1 MITVVI
7 MVVVLII
14 LGSVFIANSTDS
26 IGMATETKY
35 LQEITEVKKG
45 VNTKRLSNSKK
56 GLDEETLNQG
66 FIKVRVEDPPEIFES
81 FDEDEITGYV
91 VDLHVIEYEKST
103 FGQAYLDYSEDD
115 IVTFNKDDVYIYDAL
130 GTVFY
135 AKGFVSASGDSVYAD
150 ETDIVR
156 KDGPTI
162 EVISTSGG
170 HVELKVTPYYDGDI
184 TSVTVGNKKANSTDG
199 RTFTIDVP
207 DNGTYIVIA
216 TEEGGNSTRTT
227 ITVADMEVIIPDDPV
242 INDVYIENEVAYTR
256 EKVVNLMIDATSASH
271 MYITIN
277 ELKVPSVNGLVGWR
291 EYASSSAV
299 SLKEGV
305 NKIYVWCKNSVNK
318 LSDYK
323 MVEVVVDTVAPTK
336 DAPTYVMTG
345 YLLEVTAEQTDSSP
359 VTFEYGY
366 KDTVEFTYTWQ
377 ESNIIEDV
385 APGKKMDI
393 ITRATDAAGNVSE
406 SRATTTEA
414 FPAIPSDITIVEDT
428 SDWSTSKVVTITYPE
443 TYGVY
448 PYTNYYRIDDGEWQK
463 AHSDIENIRVINNC
477 KIEAVVAAEFTN
489 SKQRLGDIAIHD
501 VTKVDRNTP
510 EILNT
515 MSEEDGTI
523 HSTGYDVTLTV
534 QDFESGLSAW
544 TITSENIEP
553 VTWDNLLSG
562 TNDVVDIV
570 FRVERNGHYYIWAKD
585 EVGLI
590 SNLVIVIENID
601 LTDPIIN
608 SYEVDFGVG
617 EATLKAGIQDAS
629 LGLVAYAWT
638 SGENVTPTDSD
649 WISIN
654 KTMEQTE
661 VTLKVTENDTYTIWA
676 KDISGRVTRSSKYVK
691 VKFMVT
697 YDFTTNGGTSL
708 TGDNVSTTNN
718 TIYVGCNTPID
729 LTPVAKRPKSTFLGW
744 STNPNDTKGADEIKV
759 GTVEDVIIYAIFSQE
774 IKLSFYYYEGETK
787 MKKEVMA
794 YLYNNDD
801 TVTVDIPEIT
811 AVYTGWDSRGWTLRT
826 EHDADVEFELV
837 GDTIEASDHTDIYM
851 LYEKDITVSYRY
863 FKSSSIVEILPIYT
877 NAFDVTKTTI
887 AKFTAPDIEDTVK
900 KEEKDN
906 GWDFRGWS
914 LEATANTEIDLA
926 DKASFET
933 VEDTTYYASY
943 VSEVMALKNMYG
955 KATTENVSGLAYMAW
970 NGNVIN
976 AKIQLTT
983 PEDVT
988 YKNATW
994 EPRGWSIQEVATGL
1008 INVENEGYAEIYLN
1022 TNFYAIYGRDVQI
1035 TTKYYNDQTNT
1046 IEAEGLLNATGNIFK
1061 ASMNLPK
1068 LNNITLSGVEW
1079 LPRGYSF
1086 DTTAQA
1092 TIDYKE
1098 NEEINV
1104 DEDVTLYASYYRN
1117 VNIVKHNF
1125 YTTDTITQTAYA
1137 TYKGQMDMVSVNI
1150 ESADP
1155 IYYNG
1160 VTWEPNYW
1168 TATGDVDAAKIANLN
1183 ATIETIKDEAYY
1195 MLYGRDVTI
1204 TRYMYGAQT
1213 DKVEGKALLD
1223 VNRNIANVEYVLGT
1237 FEDVTVDGVLWN
1249 SKEWCDILN
1258 FNDEAAKIYS
1268 KVETL
1273 SSYKDED
1280 YYALYGD
1287 IINVRVHTLQTNG
1300 TPDYTELAGTRV
1312 MTVDGTKT
1320 TITTLTLPELSN
1332 VTKNE
1337 LTWKPIGYLAEEDG
1351 YTIDDKDGKISKVSG
1366 ATILPTDDTKYFA
1379 IYETEVTISK
1389 MIYQDV
1395 ELEKER
1401 ITINSKAEIGG
1412 VTIKLGT
1419 IANATAEER
1428 VWQGLGWD
1436 EYLGNYVTPMYNAES
1451 EIYIISNRTF
1461 YAAYSRDVVLEL
1473 QEFEE
1478 FGIPSSSYYDG
1489 KAYMNSEGATTAA
1502 TLLVGEPRK
1511 ETVEIEGE
1519 EWAFKGWSNS
1529 NELGTEISN
1538 AIGSNVVTLDDY
1550 TLFARYNRT
1559 ITLTLHVFQ
1568 NASRTVTGAAEAN
1581 TLGIR
1586 AESEI
1591 DLGDIDPVTYN
1602 TSNWIGRGWSTEPEA
1617 NAGSSF
1623 VNAADKIAKVSMDDH
1638 YYASYVTDIDVEFIG
1653 YSGEVLTTKTKTGTL
1668 YMDYLGNI
1676 ISTEIITPSQDVY
1689 TGEGGGWIADGYSL
1703 ETTPEVTEVN
1713 KVLSTVTTDKK
1724 LTFYGLYY
1732 RTIKISYDPNNG
1744 VMEETTTEGIQK
1756 TNAYDVSIKAD
1767 PMLTINAPIPVR
1779 NGYTFMKKWTETKDV
1794 ATPGYSVGDTLVI
1807 SEDTTLYALWE
1818 PAVYTIN
1825 YDLAGGVS
1833 GDGTFDP
1840 IQKEYGEVVTLSS
1853 DVPIRE
1859 NYMFMGWA
1867 TSLDSAMP
1875 IYQPGDQYKED
1886 ASVTLYAVWQQ
1897 RIFALMYSDNTM
1909 GFNTTGVPGPGKT
1922 LADESYVWQL
1932 ENEYAGIADVPW
1944 YDVAIKNSMTSAN
1957 FEERIAP
1964 LWTAAWFYGFENL
1977 QRINNIENLDT
1988 SRIITMANMF
1998 EGCSS
2003 LEKVELRGFNTANV
2017 LSMSGMFKDCTTLTY
2032 LDISSFDIS
2041 SLNSAQNM
2049 FYNCSNIR
2057 TIFAAEGFSMR
2068 NISNG
2073 QSMFRDC
2080 VLLVGGAG
2088 TAYTHAKTGKEMAYV
2103 DGTYEGYFTGTNM
2116 RVYALAYND
2125 GSIGFNKDG
2134 TPAAGKT
2141 LRTDGDA
2148 VWVVPYAF
2156 ENEEQVPWNSKVTN
2170 FYSVIFEE
2178 EITPVATSYWFNG
2191 MRNLTAINNIENLN
2205 TEYARTMEAMFKD
2218 CINLASV
2225 DVSGFRTNSV
2235 TNISKMFA
2243 GNTAATVIDLRNFN
2257 TSNVTDMSE
2266 LFSGNTR
2273 MTMAYTKS
2281 FDTSK
2286 VTNMSGM
2293 FKNCKE
2299 MTSFD
2304 LRNFN
2309 TSNVTDMSSMFENCS
2324 KITYLDLYDFNTAK
2338 VTNTEAMFKNC
2349 SLLTTIYATTNFV
2362 TTNITA
2368 STDMF
2373 TGSTNIIG
2381 GMGTEYSNIATDKV
2395 YARIDQGVTMSGYF
2409 TKDKIYAVLCSDNT
2423 LEINTTG
2430 TPSRGKTLYADNSYW
2445 AIASRFTNATVRPWN
2460 NYASSITSVSI
2471 DDRIMPIS
2479 TAYWFA
2485 GFSNITAVKNL
2496 SNLDTSIC
2504 KYTNNMFDGCSSLAS
2519 LATNGMNMSSVLNTS
2534 YMFRNCAKLT
2544 ELDFSSW
2551 NTNRVTTNTGMFAGC
2566 VRLVKVDVGADC
2578 TIQNALP
2585 APSDTYIDSA
2595 NGKWYNSLGQ
2605 GFASKDIPVGV
2616 LDTYYGSIKMVPAT
2630 LAPRNTWFKGTLTS
2644 PSDIVNIVIT
2654 NEYTS
2659 SGQEK
2664 ETWFADESNVGAIT
2678 CYVND
2683 NILYIVNNNYAYD
2696 SGAIM
2701 FSEDIT
2707 GVFADFTSLRGITGL
2722 KLFSTIRTQY
2732 MDQMFG
2738 RNGVGCSQLKTING
2752 YADWNVSNVIS
2763 VDDMFSGAG
2772 ITDIDLTSLNFEKLT
2787 DYQYMFRKSNATT
2800 ITLGDANLENTDYM
2814 FADCPQLQLINIS
2827 EASTE
2832 NWTSATSTF
2841 ANSSKL
2847 ITIYVGEDITSGYII
2862 NSSNMFKGCT
2872 SILGGD
2878 GTVYDA
2884 NFVDRRYAKIDNE
2897 NNPGY
2902 FTLYEVGVGVLRAKL
2917 YESGTVATSFV
2928 ELTEEGVDAPA
2939 WSYKKG
2945 AKLLEI
2951 KASNLMA
2958 GEEKT
2963 VTVKVPVGMYIEKD
2977 TWTKVGEFSGITYVA
2992 FETLDIDPSTSGIQ
3006 QGTSTY
3012 YNPQTG
3018 TITFTVGKYAAY
3030 TKIQMLVMY
3039 DQTIWDKCIDNGNL
3053 TKEPA
3058 VVVTLN
3064 DSQTIKVNNVKA
3076 GIKFGDGGINLYTNS
3091 NISKLY
3097 VGDQYQQKMLTS
3109 FFYLSSDQMS
3119 YNGYY
3124 KNVMVRTSLYGTN
3137 AAGDRIYAT
3146 YRKAE
3151 GQSGADKTTVTT
3163 ADGVTT
3169 FKVSD
3174 VYATGH
3180 LYLPLTYYTLPN
3192 DAGFIDGSTVYYKV
3206 EVVTEDYVGKIR
3218 TDVKTISY
3226 VIGASALNY
3235 NNFSVVAG
3243 GGTAPVESYHEGK
3256 EYYDY
3261 LGLLSL
3267 KYNGVA
3273 DAENVGIKMEFD
3285 IDTAAGTA
3293 PKIKVNSVRPPLKV
3307 GLTPVAK
3314 VTLVNDAGQVDGPYN
3329 VTLSSG
3335 GDSSGAYIHAP
3346 TIASNNGLTGNYYIK
3361 SVEYTM
3367 TKVAGSLTETLFYSG
3382 GGSSG
3387 STSGGTFYG
3396 WASSSARS
3404 RITVTFPDGTAAKT
3418 STITTGVT
3426 STPSFAGEIS
3436 SYGLPNGS
3444 SVTAG
3449 GDIVVDFRGG
3459 ASYYPYTNTLHM
3471 KKPTYFFVL
3480 PEGVNVKSAVF
3491 STSQGGASIAESEIT
3506 KGKTVTIDGVVHYVY
3521 TITTKDQLHYGGY
3534 TSSSTG
3540 RGNDATRWVRITLST
3555 DRSMEMT
3562 TLVIRDL
3569 ISMKNGEFHSRVSG
3583 SQQAYNKYDPY
3594 DVDNDGSTSD
3604 SYATINSATASIKIY
3619 PVEE

>member
-1 MITVVI
+1 

-14 LGSVFIANSTDS
+14 LSAVFIGGSTDS
-26 IGMATETKY
+26 IEKATETKY
-35 LQEITEVKKG
+35 LQEISEVKKG

-66 FIKVRVEDPPEIFES
+66 FIKVRVDNPPETFES
-81 FDEDEITGYV
+81 FDEDQITGYV
-91 VDLHVIEYEKST
+91 VDLHVIEYEKSS

-115 IVTFNKDDVYIYDAL
+115 LVTFSEDDVYLYDAL
-130 GTVFY
+130 GTVYY
-135 AKGFVSASGDSVYAD
+135 AKGFVSASGDNVYAD
-150 ETDIVR
+150 EASIVR

-162 EVISTSGG
+162 EVVSTSGG
-170 HVELKVTPYYDGDI
+170 HVELKVTPFYGGEI
-184 TSVTVGNKKANSTDG
+184 SSVTVGNKKAITTDG
-199 RTFTIDVP
+199 KNFTIDVP

-216 TEEGGNSTRTT
+216 TEAGGNSTRTT
-227 ITVADMEVIIPDDPV
+227 ITVGDMEVIIPDDPV
-242 INDVYIENEVAYTR
+242 INEVYIEGRMTYTK
-256 EKVVNLMIDATSASH
+256 EKVLNLMIDATSASH

-277 ELKVPSVNGLVGWR
+277 ELKVPAVAGLVGWR
-291 EYASSSAV
+291 EYTNSSAI

-336 DAPTYVMTG
+336 DAPTYVMSG
-345 YLLEVTAEQTDSSP
+345 YVLEVTAEQTDSSP
-359 VTFEYGY
+359 ITFEYGY

-377 ESNIIEDV
+377 DSNIIEDV

-414 FPAIPSDITIVEDT
+414 FPAIPSEITIEEDT
-428 SDWSTSKVVTITYPE
+428 TNWSTSKVITITYPE

-448 PYTNYYRIDDGEWQK
+448 PYTNYYRIDDGEWQE

-477 KIEAVVAAEFTN
+477 TIEAVVAAEFTN
-489 SKQRLGDIAIHD
+489 SKQRLGDIKIHD

-510 EILNT
+510 EIINT
-515 MSEEDGTI
+515 LEEEENVV
-523 HSTGYDVTLTV
+523 HSTGYDVTLTI
-534 QDFESGLSAW
+534 QDFESGLAAW

-553 VTWDNLLSG
+553 ATWDNLLSG
-562 TNDVVDIV
+562 TNDLIDVT
-570 FRVERNGHYYIWAKD
+570 FHVERNGHYYIWAKD
-585 EVGLI
+585 EVDLV
-590 SNLVIVIENID
+590 SNLVVVIENID

-608 SYEVDFGVG
+608 SYDVEFGVG

-638 SGENVTPTDSD
+638 SGENVTPNDSD
-649 WISIN
+649 WVLID
-654 KTMEQTE
+654 KTMEQKE
-661 VTLKVTENDTYTIWA
+661 VTLKVTENNTYTIWA
-676 KDISGRVTRSSKYVK
+676 KDISGRITRASKYVK
-691 VKFMVT
+691 VQFTVT
-697 YDFTTNGGTSL
+697 YDFTTNGGISL
-708 TGDNVSTTNN
+708 TGENVSTTNN
-718 TIYVGCNTPID
+718 VVYVGCNTPID
-729 LTPVAKRPKSTFLGW
+729 LTPVAKRAKSTFLGW
-744 STNPNDTKGADEIKV
+744 STNPNDTTGASEIKV

-774 IKLSFYYYEGETK
+774 VKLTFYYYEGETK

-811 AVYTGWDSRGWTLRT
+811 AIYTGWDSRGWTLKT
-826 EHDADVEFELV
+826 AHDAAVEYELT
-837 GDTIEASDHTDIYM
+837 GDTIEVSDHTDIYM

-877 NAFDVTKTTI
+877 NTYDVTKTTI
-887 AKFTAPDIEDTVK
+887 AKFTAPDVEDNVK

-914 LEATANTEIDLA
+914 LDATANAEIDLA
-926 DKASFET
+926 DKSSFET
-933 VEDTTYYASY
+933 VVDTTYYASY
-943 VSEVMALKNMYG
+943 VSEVTAYKNMYG
-955 KATTENVSGLAYMAW
+955 KATTENVSGLAYLAW

-976 AKIQLTT
+976 AQIKLTT
-983 PEDVT
+983 PESVT

-994 EPRGWSIQEVATGL
+994 EPRGWSIQELATGL
-1008 INVENEGYAEIYLN
+1008 INVENEGYAEIYVN

-1035 TTKYYNDQTNT
+1035 TTKYYNDQTT
-1046 IEAEGLLNATGNIFK
+1046 TLEAEGLLNATGNVFK
-1061 ASMNLPK
+1061 ASMKLPE
-1068 LNNITLSGVEW
+1068 LSNITLSGVEW
-1079 LPRGYSF
+1079 MPRGYSYSSA
-1086 DTTAQA
+1086 AQA
-1092 TIDYKE
+1092 TIDCKE
-1098 NEEINV
+1098 NEEINS
-1104 DEDVTLYASYYRN
+1104 DEDVTVYASYYRN
-1117 VNIVKHNF
+1117 VNIVRHNF
-1125 YTTDTITQTAYA
+1125 YTTDTITKTAYA

-1168 TATGDVDAAKIANLN
+1168 TATGDVEAAKVANLN
-1183 ATIETIKDEAYY
+1183 ATIETIKDETYY

-1204 TRYMYGAQT
+1204 TRYMYGDQT
-1213 DKVEGKALLD
+1213 EKVEGKALLD
-1223 VNRNIANVEYVLGT
+1223 VNRNIENVDFVLGT
-1237 FEDVTVDGVLWN
+1237 FSDVTVDGVLWQ
-1249 SKEWCDILN
+1249 SREWCDVLN
-1258 FNDEAAKIYS
+1258 FNDENAHIYS

-1287 IINVRVHTLQTNG
+1287 IINVRVHTLQTDGVPN
-1300 TPDYTELAGTRV
+1300 YTELTGTRV

-1320 TITTLTLPELSN
+1320 TITTLTLPELSD
-1332 VTKNE
+1332 VSKNY
-1337 LTWKPIGYLAEEDG
+1337 LTWKPIGYLAQEDG
-1351 YTIDDKDGKISKVSG
+1351 YTIDDKDGKISKLGG
-1366 ATILPTDDTKYFA
+1366 ATILPSDDTKYFA
-1379 IYETEVTISK
+1379 IYETEVMISK

-1395 ELEKER
+1395 EIERER

-1436 EYLGNYVTPMYNAES
+1436 EYLGNYVTPTYDAES
-1451 EIYIISNRTF
+1451 EIYITSNRTF
-1461 YAAYSRDVVLEL
+1461 YASYSRDVVLEL

-1478 FGIPSSSYYDG
+1478 FGIPTSTYYDG
-1489 KAYMNSEGATTAA
+1489 KAYMNSEGTTTSA
-1502 TLLVGEPRK
+1502 TLTVGSPMK
-1511 ETVEIEGE
+1511 EKVEIEGE
-1519 EWAFKGWSNS
+1519 EWTFKGWANS
-1529 NELGTEISN
+1529 NELGTEITN

-1568 NASRTVTGAAEAN
+1568 DATKTVSGIAEAN

-1586 AESEI
+1586 AESDI
-1591 DLGDIDPVTYN
+1591 DLGEIDPVSYN
-1602 TSNWIGRGWSTEPEA
+1602 SSEWIGRGWSTEPGA
-1617 NAGSSF
+1617 NAGTSF
-1623 VNAADKIAKVSMDDH
+1623 VNAADKIAKVSMDDD
-1638 YYASYVTDIDVEFIG
+1638 YYASYITDITVEFIG
-1653 YSGEVLTTKTKTGTL
+1653 YSGDVLTTKNKTGTL

-1732 RTIKISYDPNNG
+1732 RTIKIFYDPNNG
-1744 VMEETTTEGIQK
+1744 VMENTTTEGIQRA
-1756 TNAYDVSIKAD
+1756 NSYDISVKSD

-1807 SEDTTLYALWE
+1807 SQDTTLYALWE
-1818 PAVYTIN
+1818 PAVYTIT
-1825 YDLAGGVS
+1825 YDLVSGES

-1853 DVPIRE
+1853 DIPVRE

-1867 TSLDSAMP
+1867 VSKDSGIP
-1875 IYQPGDQYKED
+1875 IYQPGDEYKED

-1909 GFNTTGVPGPGKT
+1909 GFNTTGKPASGKT

-1944 YDVAIKNSMTSAN
+1944 YSVDIKKDITSVRI
-1957 FEERIAP
+1957 EEEIAP
-1964 LWTAAWFYGFENL
+1964 LWTAAWFYGFESL
-1977 QRINNIENLDT
+1977 ARVEDIENLDT
-1988 SRIITMANMF
+1988 SRVITMANMF

-2032 LDISSFDIS
+2032 LDISSFSIS

-2057 TIFAAEGFSMR
+2057 TIFAAEGFSMK

-2080 VLLVGGAG
+2080 TLLVGGAG
-2088 TAYTHAKTGKEMAYV
+2088 TAYTHANAGKEMAIV
-2103 DGTYEGYFTGTNM
+2103 DGASQGYFTGTNM
-2116 RVYALAYND
+2116 RVYALAYTD
-2125 GSIGFNKDG
+2125 GSIGFNKEG
-2134 TPAAGKT
+2134 IPASGKT
-2141 LRTDGDA
+2141 LRTDCDA

-2156 ENEEQVPWNSKVTN
+2156 ENAEQVPWNNKVTT
-2170 FYSVIFEE
+2170 FYSITFEE

-2191 MRNLTAINNIENLN
+2191 MRNITKINNIENLN
-2205 TEYARTMEAMFKD
+2205 TEYVTTMEAMFKD
-2218 CINLASV
+2218 CVGLVSI
-2225 DVSGFRTNSV
+2225 DVSGFNTENV

-2243 GNTAATVIDLRNFN
+2243 GNTGATTIDLTNFN
-2257 TSNVTDMSE
+2257 TSKVTDMSE
-2266 LFSGNTR
+2266 LFSGNTK
-2273 MTMAYTKS
+2273 MTMVYTKS
-2281 FDTSK
+2281 FDTTN

-2304 LRNFN
+2304 LRNFD

-2324 KITYLDLYDFNTAK
+2324 KITYLDLYDFNTAN

-2349 SLLTTIYATTNFV
+2349 TLLTTIYATTNFV
-2362 TTNITA
+2362 TTNVTE

-2373 TGSTNIIG
+2373 TGATNIIG

-2423 LEINTTG
+2423 MEINTTG

-2445 AIASRFTNATVRPWN
+2445 AIASKFTTANVRPWN
-2460 NYASSITSVSI
+2460 SYASTITSVSI
-2471 DDRIMPIS
+2471 DDKVMPIS

-2485 GFSNITAVKNL
+2485 GFSNMTAIKNL
-2496 SNLDTSIC
+2496 SNLDISIS
-2504 KYTNNMFDGCSSLAS
+2504 KYTNNMFDGCSALTS
-2519 LATNGMNMSSVLNTS
+2519 LATNGMKMNSVLNS
-2534 YMFRNCAKLT
+2534 NYMFRDCANLT
-2544 ELDFSSW
+2544 ELDFSTW
-2551 NTNRVTTNTGMFAGC
+2551 NTLRVTSNTGMFNGC
-2566 VRLVKVDVGADC
+2566 VRLVKVDIGADC

-2595 NGKWYNSLGQ
+2595 NGKWYNALGQ
-2605 GFASKDIPVGV
+2605 GFASADIPVGV

-2654 NEYTS
+2654 NEYTP

-2664 ETWFADESNVGAIT
+2664 ESWFADESNVGAIT
-2678 CYVND
+2678 CYVNE

-2701 FSEDIT
+2701 FAEDIT

-2738 RNGVGCSQLKTING
+2738 RNGVGCANLKTING
-2752 YADWNVSNVIS
+2752 YTDWNVSNVIS

-2800 ITLGDANLENTDYM
+2800 ITLGNVNLGNTDYM
-2814 FADCPQLQLINIS
+2814 FAECPSLQLINIS
-2827 EASTE
+2827 EASTD

-2841 ANSSKL
+2841 ANSAKL
-2847 ITIYVGEDITSGYII
+2847 ITIYVGNDITSGNII
-2862 NSSNMFKGCT
+2862 NSSNMFLGCT
-2872 SILGGD
+2872 AILGGD

-2902 FTLYEVGVGVLRAKL
+2902 FTLYEVGVGVLKAKL
-2917 YESGTVATSFV
+2917 YEAGTVATSFV
-2928 ELTEEGVDAPA
+2928 ELSEEGVDAPA

-2992 FETLDIDPSTSGIQ
+2992 FETLDIDSSTSGIQ

-3012 YNPQTG
+3012 YNEQTG

-3039 DQTIWDKCIDNGNL
+3039 DQTIWDKCIDNGYL

-3076 GIKFGDGGINLYTNS
+3076 GIKYGDGGINLYNSTNTS
-3091 NISKLY
+3091 TLY
-3097 VGDQYQQKMLTS
+3097 VGDNYQQQPVTS
-3109 FFYLSSDQMS
+3109 FFYLSSDQTS
-3119 YNGYY
+3119 YKAYY
-3124 KNVMVRTSLYGTN
+3124 KNVTVRISLYGTDAN
-3137 AAGDRIYAT
+3137 GERIYAT
-3146 YRKAE
+3146 YRKAD
-3151 GQSGADKTTVTT
+3151 GYSWSGKATIST

-3169 FKVSD
+3169 FKASD
-3174 VYATGH
+3174 VYSSSQFT
-3180 LYLPLTYYTLPN
+3180 LPRAYYTLET
-3192 DAGFIDGSTVYYKV
+3192 ATGFVDGSTVYYKQ

-3218 TDVKTISY
+3218 TDVRTLSFTIGDST
-3226 VIGASALNY
+3226 LDY
-3235 NNFSVVAG
+3235 NNFSLVAG

-3256 EYYDY
+3256 AYYDY

-3267 KYNGVA
+3267 KYKGVA
-3273 DAENVGIKMEFD
+3273 DAASVGVKMEYD
-3285 IDTAAGTA
+3285 IETAEGSA
-3293 PKIKVNSVRPPLKV
+3293 PKIKVNSVRPPLV
-3307 GLTPVAK
+3307 AGLTPVAE
-3314 VTLVNDAGQVDGPYN
+3314 VTLVNDAGNIEGPYN
-3329 VTLSSG
+3329 VTLSASG
-3335 GDSSGAYIHAP
+3335 TSNGAYIHAP
-3346 TIASNNGLTGNYYIK
+3346 TVASNNGLTGNYYIK
-3361 SVEYTM
+3361 SIEYTM
-3367 TKVAGSLTETLFYSG
+3367 TKVAGALTETLFYSG

-3387 STSGGTFYG
+3387 PSSGGTFYG
-3396 WASSSARS
+3396 WANASAKS
-3404 RITVTFPDGTAAKT
+3404 RITLTFPDGTAAKT
-3418 STITTGVT
+3418 TTVTTGVT

-3449 GDIVVDFRGG
+3449 GEIVVDFRGG
-3459 ASYYPYTNTLHM
+3459 ASYYPYTHTLHM

-3480 PEGVNVKSAVF
+3480 PDGVNVKSAVF

-3521 TITTKDQLHYGGY
+3521 TITTKDQLHYGGF
-3534 TSSSTG
+3534 TSSSSG
-3540 RGNDATRWVRITLST
+3540 RGNDASRWVRITLST
-3555 DRSMEMT
+3555 DSYMEMT
-3562 TLVIRDL
+3562 TLMIRDL
-3569 ISMKNGEFHSRVSG
+3569 ISMKNGEFHSSVGG
-3583 SQQAYNKYDPY
+3583 SQQAYRKTDPY
-3594 DVDNDGSTSD
+3594 DVDNDGSTTD
-3604 SYATINSATASIKIY
+3604 SYATISSATASIKIY